1 MACEKWLREA
11 ALFDWRP
18 CREHEAVLGHVM
30 GSWLDGEQ
38 CRGRRETRAADFSS
52 AQGDLL
58 YKLVYTRWGPNS
70 VTREGRLC
78 GLVVK
83 SAVLSAWAAG
93 GGAPVW

>member
-18 CREHEAVLGHVM
+18 GREHEAVLGHVM

-38 CRGRRETRAADFSS
+38 CRGKRETRARWVADFSS
-52 AQGDLL
+52 AQGELL

-70 VTREGRLC
+70 VSREGRLC
-78 GLVVK
+78 GLVVR
-83 SAVLSAWAAG
+83 VLC
-93 GGAPVW
+93 